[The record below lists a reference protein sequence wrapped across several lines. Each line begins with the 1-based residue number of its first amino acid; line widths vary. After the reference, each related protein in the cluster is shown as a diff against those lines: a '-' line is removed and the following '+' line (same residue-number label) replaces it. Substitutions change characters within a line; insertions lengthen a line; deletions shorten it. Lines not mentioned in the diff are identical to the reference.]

1 MLYKVRYIS
10 QIDKNYGMVDEFREL
25 VDTLHAQG
33 IRVIFAYRHEWNGWY
48 ERGRVRMPDESRLMR
63 VEPVGLNLA
72 VWQQPHNRGNDY
84 LCNIL

>member
-1 MLYKVRYIS
+1 MYKVRYIS

-48 ERGRVRMPDESRLMR
+48 DRGWV
-63 VEPVGLNLA
+63 A
-72 VWQQPHNRGNDY
+72 Y
-84 LCNIL
+84 A